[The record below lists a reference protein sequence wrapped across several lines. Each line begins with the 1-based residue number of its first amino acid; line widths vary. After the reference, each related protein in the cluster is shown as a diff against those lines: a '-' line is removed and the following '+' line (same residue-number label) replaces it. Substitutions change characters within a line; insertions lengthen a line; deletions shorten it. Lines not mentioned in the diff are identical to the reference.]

1 MARKRASM
9 REGPLAE
16 LFRATE
22 AAKRGEADDQPSDE
36 PLPPAA
42 RTDEQQT
49 LIMEPSGAPTE
60 DPAAAERRR
69 REQAAFEETVEHGLD
84 LPVDHERRAEAALE
98 ETVEHVHDFDEP
110 RPSVPAAAAS
120 APPALEPEPAGQAPP
135 EPVAPSRSERQRLEA
150 PYEPPVSRL
159 IHPMPEG
166 APRLNVGGEAAS
178 YLAVIRVVGVG
189 GGGLNAVNRMMDAG
203 IAQVDFVAVNT
214 DMQQL
219 NLCDAPVKIH
229 IGEELTQGLGSG
241 ADPETGRRAAEEAY
255 DQVRAAL
262 RGSDMVFVTAGEG
275 GGTGTGAAPVVAKIA
290 RELGALT
297 VGIVTTPFK
306 FEGTRRRQ
314 SADTGVEALRNACD
328 TVIVIPNDR
337 LLEVLDR
344 STSMVDAFKIA
355 DDVLRQG
362 VQGICDLITMPGL
375 INLDF
380 ADVRTIMSG
389 AGSALMGIGYS
400 ESQNRAREAAERALR
415 SPLIDTEI
423 VGARGILLSIA
434 GGEDLTLLEVNE
446 AAEVVRGAATDDTN
460 IIFGATVDERLNG
473 QVWVTVIATGLGG
486 SHRRAFTPSFAAA
499 GASAGR
505 SSRDDSELPSFLQ

>member
-22 AAKRGEADDQPSDE
+22 AAQRQEGDDAPGEEQRPPAAAGDDQPTLIVPPPAD
-36 PLPPAA
+36 PPAA
-42 RTDEQQT
+42 
-49 LIMEPSGAPTE
+49 EPAPMT
-60 DPAAAERRR
+60 R
-69 REQAAFEETVEHGLD
+69 REQ
-84 LPVDHERRAEAALE
+84 AALE
-98 ETVEHVHDFDEP
+98 ETVEHVHDFVSGAPEAEKSETP
-110 RPSVPAAAAS
+110 ETPPVPERVVALAAPS
-120 APPALEPEPAGQAPP
+120 APSAPVVPEPAR
-135 EPVAPSRSERQRLEA
+135 VAKPDP
-150 PYEPPVSRL
+150 PYEPPASRFL
-159 IHPMPEG
+159 GSMPES

-203 IAQVDFVAVNT
+203 IAQVDFVGVNT

-219 NLCDAPVKIH
+219 NLSDAPVKIH

-241 ADPETGRRAAEEAY
+241 ADPETGRKAAEEGY
-255 DQVRAAL
+255 DQVRSAL

-297 VGIVTTPFK
+297 VGIVTTPFR
-306 FEGTRRRQ
+306 FEGTKRRQ
-314 SADTGVEALRNACD
+314 SAEAGVEELRAACD

-344 STSMVDAFKIA
+344 TTSMVDAFKVA

-400 ESQNRAREAAERALR
+400 ESPNRAREAAERALK

-423 VGARGILLSIA
+423 VGAKGILLSIA
-434 GGEDLTLLEVNE
+434 GGDDLTLLEVNE

-460 IIFGATVDERLNG
+460 IIFGATVDERLDG

-486 SHRRAFTPSFAAA
+486 THRRSLTPSFAGTATT
-499 GASAGR
+499 SRR
-505 SSRDDSELPSFLQ
+505 SSSDDSELPSFLQ